1 MHACARQTVGEMVGR
16 GRDNEG
22 QASLHC
28 RDEDPGNTCPIEG
41 VEWPERTRIP
51 GMTLTFAVQALAASG
66 PLASRA
72 FAPLL
77 VVLLLA
83 ANPWIYE
90 HIPYATAPTL
100 PEQVQWMVEWPFLL
114 LIGSLAALELAA
126 DKFDEAKMVL
136 DRLLAFVKPCVAVL
150 LPLGLMP
157 AEVVATMPVLT
168 EAGLGAVGALL
179 IGAAVLTFTLAQAR
193 TALLDWLSD
202 LDEDDDLGLRLA
214 ISFLEDFWAI
224 VAVLVVVAFPLLALA
239 SVVLLFAGWY
249 AMRRLRK
256 HLEDRRRIEH
266 ECGELVLPAA
276 SSCLRCAAPVQ
287 ARERWDFGVLSSRMA
302 TSLELGPDAAHIH
315 GLALLSEGRC
325 PRCAEEHGIDTLLDG
340 ACPSCSSMAPQE
352 LGPGWFRSY
361 RREVVFRGLKLL
373 LPVTLAGLIPG
384 FGVAVGILLGKVFVV
399 APLRRFLGSG
409 WRVGLKWTM
418 RLVTMGFAV
427 LGSLPL
433 LSVIF
438 VPLLLGI
445 YLLVY
450 GWAAGRAVRRGPLA
464 ELALA
469 G

>member
-1 MHACARQTVGEMVGR
+1 
-16 GRDNEG
+16 
-22 QASLHC
+22 
-28 RDEDPGNTCPIEG
+28 
-41 VEWPERTRIP
+41 
-51 GMTLTFAVQALAASG
+51 MTLTFAVQALAASG

-83 ANPWIYE
+83 ANPWIYD

-100 PEQVQWMVEWPFLL
+100 PEQVSWMVEWPFV
-114 LIGSLAALELAA
+114 SLVGALTALELAA

-136 DRLLAFVKPCVAVL
+136 DRLLSYVKPAVAVL

-168 EAGLGAVGALL
+168 ASEAGMGSVGTVLL
-179 IGAAVLTFTLAQAR
+179 GAAVLTFALARAR
-193 TALLDWLSD
+193 VALLDWLTE

-256 HLEDRRRIEH
+256 HLEDRRRLEH
-266 ECGELVLPAA
+266 DCGELVLPAA
-276 SSCLRCAAPVQ
+276 SSCPRCRAPVQ
-287 ARERWDFGVLSSRMA
+287 PRERWDFGVLSSRME
-302 TSLELGPDAAHIH
+302 TSLELGADASHIH
-315 GLALLSEGRC
+315 RLALLSDGRC
-325 PRCAEEHGIDTLLDG
+325 PRCAEDHSIDTLLDG
-340 ACPSCSSMAPQE
+340 ACPSCSVTAPQE
-352 LGPGWFRSY
+352 LGPGWFRAY

-409 WRVGLKWTM
+409 SRVALKWVM
-418 RLVTMGFAV
+418 RFVTMGFAL
-427 LGSLPL
+427 LGSLPM
-433 LSVIF
+433 LSVVF

-445 YLLVY
+445 YLVVY

-469 G
+469 R